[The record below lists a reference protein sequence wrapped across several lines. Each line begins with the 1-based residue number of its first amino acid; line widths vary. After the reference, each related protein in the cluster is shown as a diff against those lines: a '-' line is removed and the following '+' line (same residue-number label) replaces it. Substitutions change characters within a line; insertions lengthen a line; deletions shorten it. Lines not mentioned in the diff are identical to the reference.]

1 MVVNSES
8 QSPELPVQEQ
18 EQLVDLPMPLERR
31 RRKSGPRWW
40 RRLRKRLDFRA
51 QLVRM
56 LILLLGIASVVTV
69 VALVLITDTTSRVE
83 SSLQSLERSLV
94 SFSGPMNAELGL
106 DDFERLQSNVRDLTS
121 TLTSAQSQLSLV
133 RPAAALDANWA
144 ASLISLEAAQRL
156 SQAATTML
164 DGLQPTVFFLTSGED
179 NETLLAQI
187 SSGERVVELLR
198 IGRGSFVEAQGYLQA
213 AALKTDSLTTEGLT
227 PDTLL
232 MVERL
237 RNYQTQ
243 LTAINEL
250 LINAPD
256 LLNAGLGLNSEQS
269 YLILSQNSDELRPS
283 GGYISTYG
291 WISVR
296 NGRITDYDYRP
307 TTTNTPNPPPA
318 AFASEIAIPSWWI
331 RYREPIY
338 AAWDGSWYADF
349 PSTASMAMR
358 YYNEGSNPQSPV
370 SGVIA
375 IDIQAFE
382 YILSALGE
390 VVVPGYGD
398 VVTTDNFRE
407 VIYDIRA
414 DGRDQQA
421 HKQFLADLYQQI
433 FADWQTYAT
442 DPEVSARMFSILLR
456 ALQEKHIML
465 YFEDEAL
472 NRAVQ
477 LVGWS
482 GAQADASGS
491 DYLMVVDANL
501 GNKSNQSVRRQITY
515 DVQIQADGTL
525 SNRATIAYDY
535 SAIVA
540 GSDPA
545 VNEAVHGPLDYDNL
559 LQVFTTPDSVVTT
572 TNEELPYILQ
582 TDSSEH
588 TLFVS
593 QVQIPFDSS
602 ERFQFSFTTP
612 PLIERIGD
620 YYRYRLLL
628 QKQPGMQPELVS
640 VQVSLPPGA
649 TLVSTSVEPAANYDL
664 DRQILEFRYEFV
676 KDEVLEIVYR

>member
-501 GNKSNQSVRRQITY
+501 GNKSNRSVRRQITY

-628 QKQPGMQPELVS
+628 QKQPGIQPELVS

>member
-501 GNKSNQSVRRQITY
+501 GNKSNRSVRRQITY